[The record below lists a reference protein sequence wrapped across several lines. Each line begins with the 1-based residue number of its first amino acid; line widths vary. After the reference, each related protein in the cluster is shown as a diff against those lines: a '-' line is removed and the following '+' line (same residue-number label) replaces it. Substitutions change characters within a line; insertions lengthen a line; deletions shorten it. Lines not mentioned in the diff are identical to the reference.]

1 MLVFL
6 LWLLLGTLSGATAL
20 VLFLDWILAL
30 ADPDPAMHEGY
41 GLQVAI
47 AVAAVWIFAL
57 TAARL
62 VRMLQKI
69 EGSR

>member
-47 AVAAVWIFAL
+47 AVAAAWIFVLAL
-57 TAARL
+57 YRVGRHL
-62 VRMLQKI
+62 RRQGI
-69 EGSR
+69 